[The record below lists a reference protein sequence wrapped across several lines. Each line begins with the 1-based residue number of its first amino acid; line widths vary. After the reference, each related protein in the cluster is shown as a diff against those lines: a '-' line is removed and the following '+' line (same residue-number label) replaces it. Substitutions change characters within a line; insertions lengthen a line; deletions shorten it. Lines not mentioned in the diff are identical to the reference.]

1 MAGLDAALTPT
12 NGQKNGHVNG
22 KLKDAPLPVAKR
34 SKGRRVER
42 QEIED
47 TFAKYSEFSGD
58 HSRMKKDGTSSK
70 FQEVRW
76 MGWKGVRTL
85 LEVVKGK
92 TSSKL
97 VDDRD
102 YLMERIIQLVAN
114 LPPESSAR
122 EQLTKTFVKSLWVS
136 LPHPPLAYLG
146 DEYRY
151 RAADGSNNNPMF
163 PRLGAA
169 NTPYAR
175 SVRPITIQPA
185 ALPDPGLIFDSL
197 FARQEFKPHPT
208 GVSSVFFSWASLII
222 HDLFQTDPRN
232 QHISQTSSYLDLS
245 TLYGDN
251 QDDQNQMRTFKDGK
265 LKADTF
271 SDPRLLALPP
281 ACSVILVLLNRFH
294 NYVVEQLAQ
303 INENGRF
310 TKPHANLPPDQSAK
324 AWVKYDNDLFQT
336 GRLITC
342 GLYINITL
350 YDYVRTIINLTRSN
364 TTWSLDPRIDTKKD
378 AAPESAES
386 GVGNQVSFEFN
397 LAYRWHSCI
406 GQLDEKWIND
416 IYHDLFGKSG
426 EDISMPELMA
436 GMGKWKQ
443 KLPED
448 PSKRTF
454 AKLKRQADG
463 RFRDEDLARII
474 TEATEEVAGTFGPRN
489 VPKALRAV
497 EILGIQQ
504 ARKFG
509 CGTLNEFR
517 KFFGL
522 KEYESFEEINSDP
535 EIAGQLRNLYEHPD
549 YVELYPG
556 IVSEEPKIPMVP
568 GAGICPTYTISRAVL
583 SDAVALVRGDRFYT
597 CDYNAKSLTNWG
609 YTETHYDLS
618 INQGC
623 MFYKL
628 MLRAL
633 PTYVKPDSIY
643 AHYPM
648 TIPSV
653 NKEIFAKLGRQSHF
667 SWDRPALLSPR
678 IDLTSYNGAKTILQ
692 NAKDFRVTWE
702 ASLGSHLAS
711 QGFNESQA
719 KVIDEIF
726 AQDSWREEVK
736 QFYQDITQ
744 KLLKRNSV
752 KIAGINQIDIT
763 REYDHQTPYSKD
775 PLLKR
780 PIELI
785 NIQSRTFN
793 IPIKTK
799 DNSKGVF
806 TDHEM
811 FMVMLAAFT
820 SVFSDVDPTKSFP
833 LRQVAREVGEQFGQV
848 VESYVK
854 SIKAFNPFSS
864 IIDRFQKD
872 GNTLAKFGADAT
884 RRLLKSGLS
893 VPQVALSYILPIICT
908 AVPSQAQAVS
918 VFAAHFGKHELTSIK
933 FTQIIGYYLSDEGKK
948 HLPDINSL
956 AKEDSLESDTKLLHY
971 CMEGLRLSGSFSSY
985 RDSNANI
992 LINDGG
998 REVSINDGDKVF
1010 VSMIS
1015 SARDPNIFPSP
1026 DEVVLDR
1033 PLESYIHY
1041 TDGAFTCFGRDA
1053 QMVALSS
1060 MLRVVGR
1067 LDNLRPAPGP
1077 QGQLARISRPDGH
1090 FAYMREDWGGF
1101 SALPMTLKVHYDGEL
1116 R

>member
-1 MAGLDAALTPT
+1 MAKPGVAGTLT
-12 NGQKNGHVNG
+12 NGEKNGQVNG
-22 KLKDAPLPVAKR
+22 KPAGAPPPLAKR

-42 QEIED
+42 EEIEN
-47 TFAKYSEFSGD
+47 TFAKYAEFSGD
-58 HSRMKKDGTSSK
+58 HFHMKKAVASTK
-70 FQEVRW
+70 LQEVKW

-85 LEVVKGK
+85 LAVVKSKASGK
-92 TSSKL
+92 PT
-97 VDDRD
+97 DDKE

-114 LPPESSAR
+114 LPAESSAR
-122 EQLTKTFVKSLWVS
+122 TQLTQTFVKSLWVS
-136 LPHPPLAYLG
+136 LPHPPLTYLG

-175 SVRPITIQPA
+175 SIRPITIQPA

-197 FARQEFKPHPT
+197 FARQEFKPHPN
-208 GVSSVFFSWASLII
+208 GVSSIFFSWASLII

-232 QHISQTSSYLDLS
+232 QHISKTSSYLDLS

-251 QDDQNQMRTFKDGK
+251 QDEQDQIRTFEGGK
-265 LKADTF
+265 LKVDSF
-271 SDPRLLALPP
+271 SDARLIALPP
-281 ACSVILVLLNRFH
+281 ACSVILVMLNRFH
-294 NYVVEQLAQ
+294 NYVVEQLAL

-310 TKPHANLPPDQSAK
+310 TKPPDYLSPEQSAK
-324 AWVKYDNDLFQT
+324 AWAKYDNDLFQT

-342 GLYINITL
+342 GLYMNITL

-364 TTWSLDPRIDTKKD
+364 TTWSLDPRIDTKKT

-406 GQLDEKWIND
+406 GQLDEKWID
-416 IYHDLFGKSG
+416 EIYQDFFGKSA
-426 EDISMPELMA
+426 EQISTPELMA
-436 GMGKWKQ
+436 GMSKWQ
-443 KLPED
+443 QLLPGD

-454 AKLKRQADG
+454 AKLERQADG
-463 RFRDEDLARII
+463 RFRDEDLARIM

-509 CGTLNEFR
+509 CGSLNEFR

-522 KEYESFEEINSDP
+522 KEYETFEEINSDP

-597 CDYNAKSLTNWG
+597 SDYNAKNLTNWG
-609 YTETHYDLS
+609 YAETHYDLS
-618 INQGC
+618 INEGC

-628 MLRAL
+628 MLRGL
-633 PTYVKPDSIY
+633 PNYLKPDSIY

-648 TIPSV
+648 TVPSV
-653 NKEIFAKLGRQSHF
+653 NKEIFTKLGRESHY
-667 SWDRPALLSPR
+667 SWDRPALQPPR
-678 IDLTSYNGAKTILQ
+678 IDLTSYNGARAILQ

-702 ASLGSHLAS
+702 GAFDSLPGSKS
-711 QGFNESQA
+711 FNETQTKA
-719 KVIDEIF
+719 MDEVF
-726 AQDSWREEVK
+726 AQDSWRETVK
-736 QFYQDITQ
+736 TFYKDITQ
-744 KLLKRNSV
+744 ELLKQNSV

-763 REYDHQTPYSKD
+763 RDLGNLAHVHFATS
-775 PLLKR
+775 
-780 PIELI
+780 
-785 NIQSRTFN
+785 TFDLS
-793 IPIKTK
+793 IKTK
-799 DNSKGVF
+799 DNPEGIF

-811 FMVMLAAFT
+811 FMVMVALFT
-820 SVFSDVDPTKSFP
+820 SVFSDIDPTKTYP
-833 LRQVAREVGEQFGQV
+833 LRQVAREVGEKLGQI

-854 SIKAFNPFSS
+854 SVKRPKPFSG
-864 IIDRFQKD
+864 IADKFQKC
-872 GNTLAKFGADAT
+872 GNTLAKYGADAT
-884 RRLLKSGLS
+884 RKLLKSGLGVS
-893 VPQVALSYILPIICT
+893 QVALSHILPIICT
-908 AVPSQAQAVS
+908 SVPSQAQA
-918 VFAAHFGKHELTSIK
+918 
-933 FTQIIGYYLSDEGKK
+933 FTQILGYYLSNEGKV
-948 HLPDINSL
+948 HLPDINRL
-956 AKEDSLESDTKLLHY
+956 AKEDSLESDTKLLHF
-971 CMEGLRLSGSFSSY
+971 CMEGLRLSGTFGSF
-985 RDSNANI
+985 REANANV

-998 REVSINDGDKVF
+998 REVSIHDGDKVF

-1015 SARDPNIFPSP
+1015 SARDPNIFPTP
-1026 DEVVLDR
+1026 DKVVLDR

-1053 QMVALSS
+1053 QMVALAS

-1067 LDNLRPAPGP
+1067 LDNLRPAPGA
-1077 QGQLARISRPDGH
+1077 QGQLVKVSRPGGH
-1090 FAYMREDWGGF
+1090 FAYMRQDYGGY
-1101 SALPMTLKVHYDGEL
+1101 SVLPTTLKVHYDSEL
-1116 R
+1116 K

>member
-1 MAGLDAALTPT
+1 MAKPGVAGTLT
-12 NGQKNGHVNG
+12 NGEKNGQVNG
-22 KLKDAPLPVAKR
+22 KPAGAPPPLAKR

-42 QEIED
+42 EEIEN
-47 TFAKYSEFSGD
+47 TFAKYAEFSGD
-58 HSRMKKDGTSSK
+58 HFHMKKAVASTK
-70 FQEVRW
+70 LQEVKW

-85 LEVVKGK
+85 LAVVKSKASGK
-92 TSSKL
+92 PT
-97 VDDRD
+97 DDKE

-114 LPPESSAR
+114 LPAESSAR
-122 EQLTKTFVKSLWVS
+122 MQLTQTFVKSLWVS
-136 LPHPPLAYLG
+136 LPHPPLTYLG

-175 SVRPITIQPA
+175 SIRPITIQPA

-197 FARQEFKPHPT
+197 FARQEFKPHPN
-208 GVSSVFFSWASLII
+208 GVSSIFFSWASLII

-232 QHISQTSSYLDLS
+232 QHISKTSSYLDLS

-251 QDDQNQMRTFKDGK
+251 QDEQDQIRTFEGGK
-265 LKADTF
+265 LKVDSF
-271 SDPRLLALPP
+271 SDARLIALPP
-281 ACSVILVLLNRFH
+281 ACSVILVMLNRFH
-294 NYVVEQLAQ
+294 NYVVEQLAL

-310 TKPHANLPPDQSAK
+310 TKPPDYLSPEQSAK
-324 AWVKYDNDLFQT
+324 AWAKYDNDLFQT

-342 GLYINITL
+342 GLYMNITL

-364 TTWSLDPRIDTKKD
+364 TTWSLDPRIDTKKT

-406 GQLDEKWIND
+406 GQLDEKWID
-416 IYHDLFGKSG
+416 EIYQDFFGKSA
-426 EDISMPELMA
+426 EQISMPELMA
-436 GMGKWKQ
+436 GMSKWQ
-443 KLPED
+443 QLLPGD
-448 PSKRTF
+448 PSERTF
-454 AKLKRQADG
+454 AKLERQADG
-463 RFRDEDLARII
+463 RFRDEDLARIM

-509 CGTLNEFR
+509 CGSLNEFR

-522 KEYESFEEINSDP
+522 KEYETFEEINSDP

-597 CDYNAKSLTNWG
+597 SDYNAKNLTNWG
-609 YTETHYDLS
+609 YAETHYDLS
-618 INQGC
+618 INEGC

-633 PTYVKPDSIY
+633 PNYLKPDSIY

-648 TIPSV
+648 TVPSV
-653 NKEIFAKLGRQSHF
+653 NKEIFTKLGRESHY
-667 SWDRPALLSPR
+667 SWDRPALQPPR
-678 IDLTSYNGAKTILQ
+678 IDLTSYNGARAILQ

-702 ASLGSHLAS
+702 GAFGSLPGSKS
-711 QGFNESQA
+711 FNETQTKA
-719 KVIDEIF
+719 MDEVF
-726 AQDSWREEVK
+726 AQDSWRETVK
-736 QFYQDITQ
+736 TFYKDITQ
-744 KLLKRNSV
+744 ELLKQNSV

-763 REYDHQTPYSKD
+763 RDLGNLAHVHFAAS
-775 PLLKR
+775 
-780 PIELI
+780 
-785 NIQSRTFN
+785 TFDLS
-793 IPIKTK
+793 IKTK
-799 DNSKGVF
+799 DNPEGIF

-811 FMVMLAAFT
+811 FMVMVALFT
-820 SVFSDVDPTKSFP
+820 SVFSDIDPTKTYP
-833 LRQVAREVGEQFGQV
+833 LRQVAREVGEKLGQI

-854 SIKAFNPFSS
+854 SVKRPKPFSG
-864 IIDRFQKD
+864 IADKFQKG
-872 GNTLAKFGADAT
+872 GNTLAKYGADAT
-884 RRLLKSGLS
+884 RKLLKSGLGVS
-893 VPQVALSYILPIICT
+893 QVALSHILPIICT
-908 AVPSQAQAVS
+908 SVPSQAQA
-918 VFAAHFGKHELTSIK
+918 
-933 FTQIIGYYLSDEGKK
+933 FTQILGYYLSNEGKV
-948 HLPDINSL
+948 HLSDINRL
-956 AKEDSLESDTKLLHY
+956 AKEDSLESDTKLLHF
-971 CMEGLRLSGSFSSY
+971 CMEGLRLSGTFGSF
-985 RDSNANI
+985 REANANV

-1015 SARDPNIFPSP
+1015 SARDPNIFPTP
-1026 DEVVLDR
+1026 DKVVLDR

-1053 QMVALSS
+1053 QMVALAS

-1067 LDNLRPAPGP
+1067 LDNLRPAPGA
-1077 QGQLARISRPDGH
+1077 QGQLVKVSRPGGH
-1090 FAYMREDWGGF
+1090 FAYMRQDYGGY
-1101 SALPMTLKVHYDGEL
+1101 SVLPTTLKVHYDSEL
-1116 R
+1116 K

>member
-1 MAGLDAALTPT
+1 MAPGSEAVGASI
-12 NGQKNGHVNG
+12 NGQKNGQVNG
-22 KLKDAPLPVAKR
+22 KPKAAPLPLAKR
-34 SKGRRVER
+34 SKGRRIER
-42 QEIED
+42 QEIER
-47 TFAKYSEFSGD
+47 TFAKYAELSGD
-58 HSRMKKDGTSSK
+58 HSRVKKAVASSK
-70 FQEVRW
+70 LKEVKW
-76 MGWKGVRTL
+76 IGWKGVRTL
-85 LEVVKGK
+85 LSVIKSK
-92 TSSKL
+92 TSGKL
-97 VDDRD
+97 IDDKE

-114 LPPESSAR
+114 LPPESAVR
-122 EQLTKTFVKSLWVS
+122 GQLTQTFVKSLWVS
-136 LPHPPLAYLG
+136 LPHPPLTYLG

-175 SVRPITIQPA
+175 SVRPTTIQPA

-197 FARQEFKPHPT
+197 FARQEFKPHPN

-251 QDDQNQMRTFKDGK
+251 QDRQNEIRTFKDGK

-271 SDPRLLALPP
+271 SDPRLIALPP
-281 ACSVILVLLNRFH
+281 ACSVILVMLNRFH

-310 TKPHANLPPDQSAK
+310 TKPLGNLPLEESKK
-324 AWVKYDNDLFQT
+324 AWAKYDNDLFQT

-364 TTWSLDPRIDTKKD
+364 TTWSLDPRVDTKK
-378 AAPESAES
+378 AAAQESAES

-406 GQLDEKWIND
+406 GELDEQWLD
-416 IYHDLFGKSG
+416 EVYQDLFGKKG
-426 EDISMPELMA
+426 EELSMPELMA
-436 GMGKWKQ
+436 GMGKWKRS
-443 KLPED
+443 LPED
-448 PSKRTF
+448 PSKRSF
-454 AKLKRQADG
+454 SNLERQADG
-463 RFRDEDLARII
+463 RFRDEDLARIM
-474 TEATEEVAGTFGPRN
+474 TETTEEVAGTFGPRN

-509 CGTLNEFR
+509 CGSLNEFR

-522 KEYESFEEINSDP
+522 KEYETFEEINSDP
-535 EIAGQLRNLYEHPD
+535 EIASQLRNLYEHPD

-568 GAGICPTYTISRAVL
+568 GAGICPTYTISRAIL

-597 CDYNAKSLTNWG
+597 TDYNAKNLTNWG
-609 YTETHYDLS
+609 FAETHYDLS

-633 PTYVKPDSIY
+633 PNHVKPDSIY

-648 TIPSV
+648 TVPSV
-653 NKEIFAKLGRQSHF
+653 NKEIFAKLGRQSHY
-667 SWDRPALLSPR
+667 SWDRPALLAPR
-678 IDLTSYNGAKTILQ
+678 IDLTSYNGASTILQ
-692 NAKDFRVTWE
+692 NAKDFRVTWDE
-702 ASLGSHLAS
+702 AFGSLFERKSFNTS
-711 QGFNESQA
+711 QTDA
-719 KVIDEIF
+719 MDEIF
-726 AQDSWREEVK
+726 TQDSWREDVK
-736 QFYQDITQ
+736 KFYKDITQ
-744 KLLKRNSV
+744 KLLKQSSV

-763 REYDHQTPYSKD
+763 RD
-775 PLLKR
+775 LG
-780 PIELI
+780 
-785 NIQSRTFN
+785 NIAHVYFVASTFN
-793 IPIKTK
+793 LPIKTK
-799 DNSKGVF
+799 DNAKGIF

-811 FMVMLAAFT
+811 FMVMVALFT

-833 LRQVAREVGEQFGQV
+833 LRQVAREAGEQLGQV

-854 SIKAFNPFSS
+854 SVKGSISFSG
-864 IIDRFQKD
+864 IADKFQKHD
-872 GNTLAKFGADAT
+872 NTLAKYGVDAT
-884 RRLLKSGLS
+884 RKLLKGGLS
-893 VPQVALSYILPIICT
+893 VSQVALSHILPIICT
-908 AVPSQAQAVS
+908 AVPSQAQV
-918 VFAAHFGKHELTSIK
+918 
-933 FTQIIGYYLSDEGKK
+933 FTQIVSYYLSNEGKV
-948 HLPDINSL
+948 HLPDINRL

-971 CMEGLRLSGSFSSY
+971 CMEGLRLNGTFGSY
-985 RDSNANI
+985 REANANV

-1010 VSMIS
+1010 VSMIA
-1015 SARDPNIFPSP
+1015 SARDPNIFPTP

-1041 TDGAFTCFGRDA
+1041 TDGAFTCLGRDA

-1067 LDNLRPAPGP
+1067 LDNLRPAPGA
-1077 QGQLARISRPDGH
+1077 QGQLAKVNRPGGH
-1090 FAYMREDWGGF
+1090 FAYMREDYGGY
-1101 SALPMTLKVHYDGEL
+1101 SVLPTTLKVHYDGEL
-1116 R
+1116 Q